1 MLELETVSPGFGNK
15 TRRAFLQVGFLGI
28 GSLTLADLLKLQAK
42 AAVKPVQSDTAV
54 ILLWCGGGPSQ
65 LETYDMKPDAPSEIR
80 GPMNAIKSNV
90 LGINVCELL
99 PHHAQVAEKFT
110 IIRSVSHGH
119 AGHPDGT
126 FRFTS
131 GFGQDKVGGLFGI
144 QTSLHHRSG
153 QSCLG
158 NHTQR
163 HARFARLEQRLSLVR
178 FAGLLGR
185 NVSCASGVARVGELA
200 IAGEARPA

>member
-15 TRRAFLQVGFLGI
+15 TRRAFLQAGFLGI

-42 AAVKPVQSDTAV
+42 AAVKPIQSDTAV

-110 IIRSVSHGH
+110 II
-119 AGHPDGT
+119 
-126 FRFTS
+126 
-131 GFGQDKVGGLFGI
+131 
-144 QTSLHHRSG
+144 
-153 QSCLG
+153 
-158 NHTQR
+158 
-163 HARFARLEQRLSLVR
+163 EQRLSVVR

-185 NVSCASGVARVGELA
+185 DVSRAGGVARAGELA
-200 IAGEARPA
+200 IAGEAGSA